1 MLIAT
6 IAVMV
11 GCLTGAEGDE
21 FIPLFNGKDLTG
33 WVVEGPREYKNK
45 DGTPSPMWSVNN
57 GVLKT
62 EGRAFGF
69 LRYKER
75 EFADFLLHVEYRMSP
90 GANSGIGIRTG
101 EFDPSRSKQTRPSYA
116 SYEVQLLDD
125 AGKPAT
131 AYSSGSLY
139 RYVAP
144 KKNPVKPAGQWNS
157 VDIECR
163 GPRIRVRINDQDILD
178 IDQTT
183 MAQLKNKPLK
193 GSVCLQ
199 SHTLPVEFRNVRI
212 RDLGPATGR

>member
-6 IAVMV
+6 IVAMA
-11 GCLTGAEGDE
+11 GFLPAAEGDE
-21 FIPLFNGKDLTG
+21 FVPLFNGKDLTG
-33 WVVEGPREYKNK
+33 WVVEGPGEYENK
-45 DGTPSPMWSVNN
+45 DGTTSPMWSVHN
-57 GVLKT
+57 GVLRT
-62 EGRAFGF
+62 EGRGFGF

-75 EFADFLLHVEYRMSP
+75 VFADFVLHVEYRMSS

-101 EFDPSRSKQTRPSYA
+101 TFDPSRSKQTRPSYA

-131 AYSSGSLY
+131 PYSSGSLY

-178 IDQTT
+178 VDQTT
-183 MAQLKNKPLK
+183 IAQLKNKPLK

-212 RDLGPATGR
+212 RDLGQSSGR